1 MYPFLHIFGI
11 NISTYYV
18 CAALAGIVGF
28 LLAAHA
34 LSRPV
39 RSAAGAAPVAS
50 GVNAPEGTDFR
61 PEPVVNG
68 AWRWFLP
75 LIAEVLAVIG
85 ARLFNVLINPSN
97 YNENFHAWTLTYSH
111 LSLIGGLALGLAGI
125 LIYCL
130 IAGKD
135 PRPVFDAFVL
145 PAGCGIVILKIGCF
159 LNGCCFGKSTKLP
172 WGMEFPSNESAY
184 ASIDPLGIFSSG
196 KHIVHPTQLYEIL
209 GALIALGLA
218 LLLKK
223 HLGAGGSAAIFAAAF
238 SIARWI
244 VLPYRV
250 LGYPE
255 YVINTLYPILYGG
268 TALLGIGY
276 AVWSTGA
283 FGKEKR
289 GTAIGN
295 EKRGTAFETEK
306 RGAAGPDGK
315 ENTRIVAQID
325 NVEIVSGVSE

>member
-39 RSAAGAAPVAS
+39 RALAGAPDVGAYGS
-50 GVNAPEGTDFR
+50 SSQ
-61 PEPVVNG
+61 EPVVPG

-97 YNENFHAWTLTYSH
+97 YGENFHAWTLTYSH
-111 LSLIGGLALGLAGI
+111 LSLIGGLALGLIGI
-125 LIYCL
+125 LAYCL
-130 IAGKD
+130 IAKKD

-159 LNGCCFGKSTKLP
+159 LNGCCYGKITKLP

-223 HLGAGGSAAIFAAAF
+223 HLGAGGSAAVFAAAF

-250 LGYPE
+250 LGYPK
-255 YVINTLYPILYGG
+255 YVITTLYPILYGG
-268 TALLGIGY
+268 TALLCIGY
-276 AVWSTGA
+276 SVWSTGA
-283 FGKEKR
+283 FGKEKK
-289 GTAIGN
+289 GAAFGK
-295 EKRGTAFETEK
+295 EKWGV
-306 RGAAGPDGK
+306 AGPDGK

>member
-34 LSRPV
+34 LSRPARTLAGAPRV
-39 RSAAGAAPVAS
+39 GAGGSAA
-50 GVNAPEGTDFR
+50 APEGTDFR
-61 PEPVVNG
+61 PEPEPVVPG

-97 YNENFHAWTLTYSH
+97 YGEDFHAWTFMYSR
-111 LSLIGGLALGLAGI
+111 LSLIGGLALGLVGI
-125 LIYCL
+125 LAYCL
-130 IAGKD
+130 IAKKD

-145 PAGCGIVILKIGCF
+145 SAGCGIVILKIGCF
-159 LNGCCFGKSTKLP
+159 LNGCCYGKSTKLP
-172 WGMEFPSNESAY
+172 WGMEFPSNKSAY

-223 HLGAGGSAAIFAAAF
+223 HLGAGGSAAVFAAAF

-250 LGYPE
+250 LGYPK
-255 YVINTLYPILYGG
+255 YVITTLYPILYGG
-268 TALLGIGY
+268 TALLCIGY

-283 FGKEKR
+283 FGKEK
-289 GTAIGN
+289 GAAVGE
-295 EKRGTAFETEK
+295 EKWGV
-306 RGAAGPDGK
+306 AGPDGK